1 MKITLSKLFNLL
13 LKMRGHALIA
23 SFVIFITLSQLTQL
37 SKAEKNNKVNAQSVN
52 ISNLLNSFQVGYDR
66 RVRPNYGG
74 LPVTVGTEMEMG
86 CLRKILNLHINPN
99 CACTFWMALITQ
111 KKIELLKIFIF
122 HHHIAV
128 NPHQLKFDEILIIL
142 TLST

>member
-1 MKITLSKLFNLL
+1 MWLMKITLSKLFNLL

-99 CACTFWMALITQ
+99 CACTF
-111 KKIELLKIFIF
+111 
-122 HHHIAV
+122 
-128 NPHQLKFDEILIIL
+128 
-142 TLST
+142 